1 MPSESVR
8 PASITVTAPPAG
20 STPQAPFPPQ
30 DIASFL
36 AFCAGEWLALRSCF
50 ELESVESPPSPAS
63 LASTAANSMALASD
77 DVGEAAGDGD
87 AWHSSERAELLVA
100 YLEPASSGEA
110 GGLRLRPPGGGAVR
124 ELHFS
129 HDGAFRSQAAS
140 EPGPTQGRIEAVTA
154 AVSSVSEGTV
164 FEGSVLPGRAAA
176 QPEGGRW
183 QLWPDGS
190 LELTVRGPSV
200 IVRERIWFT
209 KPNLRLRSTVENHAD
224 GTPGRASF
232 SSEIR
237 RVSRSGTSAQTAS
250 TQSAGGAPSSP

>member
-1 MPSESVR
+1 MPSSSVL

-20 STPQAPFPPQ
+20 SIPQAPFPPQ

-50 ELESVESPPSPAS
+50 ELESGQSPSSPAS
-63 LASTAANSMALASD
+63 LAATAHSTANSTANSVALAREAA
-77 DVGEAAGDGD
+77 GEAAADGD

-100 YLEPASSGEA
+100 YLEPAASGEA

-129 HDGAFRSQAAS
+129 HDGVFRSQEAP
-140 EPGPTQGRIEAVTA
+140 EPGE
-154 AVSSVSEGTV
+154 
-164 FEGSVLPGRAAA
+164 
-176 QPEGGRW
+176 GRW

-190 LELTVRGPSV
+190 LELTVRGASV

-209 KPNLRLRSTVENHAD
+209 KPNLRLRSTVENRAD

-237 RVSRSGTSAQTAS
+237 RVSRPAASAEP
-250 TQSAGGAPSSP
+250 AP

>member
-1 MPSESVR
+1 MPSQSVR

-20 STPQAPFPPQ
+20 SPPQAPFPPQ

-50 ELESVESPPSPAS
+50 ELESGATPPSPAS
-63 LASTAANSMALASD
+63 LAATANSTANPLGLASD
-77 DVGEAAGDGD
+77 EAGEAAGDGD

-100 YLEPASSGEA
+100 YLEPAASGEA
-110 GGLRLRPPGGGAVR
+110 GGLRLRPPGGAAAR

-140 EPGPTQGRIEAVTA
+140 EPGGSEDRVASAAA
-154 AVSSVSEGTV
+154 AVGGVSTGIDA
-164 FEGSVLPGRAAA
+164 LDRAAA
-176 QPEGGRW
+176 QPEGGHW

-190 LELTVRGPSV
+190 LELTVRGASV

-209 KPNLRLRSTVENHAD
+209 KPNLRLRSTVENRAD
-224 GTPGRASF
+224 GRPGRASF

-237 RVSRSGTSAQTAS
+237 RVSRPAASAEPAR
-250 TQSAGGAPSSP
+250 